1 MTISCRLLD
10 NQCLNFWQGREL
22 MKRNNGFSV
31 FPVTTFTIVLKTQ
44 QRTTGCE
51 FNQLVP
57 LNKDILVV
65 VEFFYFSSSCSH
77 VPFPPKSTAVHYDL
91 TNSTNNFSTKEMDL
105 GSRRNHYFW
114 LRLLD
119 QHLKSKILTF
129 YWKNIFVCKVVLH
142 LKIQPLLCSLDLIGG
157 VIWWVRQGVLS

>member
-1 MTISCRLLD
+1 
-10 NQCLNFWQGREL
+10 
-22 MKRNNGFSV
+22 MKRNNGFTV

-77 VPFPPKSTAVHYDL
+77 VPFPLKSTAVHYDL
-91 TNSTNNFSTKEMDL
+91 TNSTNNFSRKEMDL
-105 GSRRNHYFW
+105 GSRRNHYF
-114 LRLLD
+114 
-119 QHLKSKILTF
+119 
-129 YWKNIFVCKVVLH
+129 
-142 LKIQPLLCSLDLIGG
+142 
-157 VIWWVRQGVLS
+157 